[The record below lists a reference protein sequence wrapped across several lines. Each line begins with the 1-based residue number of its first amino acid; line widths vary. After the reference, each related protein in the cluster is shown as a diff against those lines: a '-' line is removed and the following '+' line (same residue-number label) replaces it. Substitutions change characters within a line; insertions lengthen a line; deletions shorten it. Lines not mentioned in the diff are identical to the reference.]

1 MIRRLGLCIVRTA
14 LAALLGLG
22 AAIAYGQATQIP
34 KPSAGLMP
42 NPVVGKTLYAGS
54 CVQCHGADL
63 RGTKEGPPL
72 VHRFYEPGHHGDVAF
87 QIAVKY
93 GSRQHHWNFG
103 DMKPVPGVSPDDV
116 AHITAYVR
124 AEQRRAGIR

>member
-1 MIRRLGLCIVRTA
+1 MIRHLEHWIGRTA
-14 LAALLGLG
+14 LASLLGLG
-22 AAIAYGQATQIP
+22 AAIAYGQPTQIP

-42 NPVVGKTLYAGS
+42 NPVVGKKLFAGS
-54 CVQCHGADL
+54 CMQCHGVDL
-63 RGTKEGPPL
+63 RGTKTGPPL
-72 VHRFYEPGHHGDVAF
+72 LHRIYESGHHGDVAF
-87 QIAVKY
+87 QVAAKY